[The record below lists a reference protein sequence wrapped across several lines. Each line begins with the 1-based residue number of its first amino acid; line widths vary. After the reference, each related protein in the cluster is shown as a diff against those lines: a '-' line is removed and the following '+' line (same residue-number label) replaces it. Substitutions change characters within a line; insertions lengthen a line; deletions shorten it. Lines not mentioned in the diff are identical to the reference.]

1 MSLSLDLVTLSQ
13 TARGDVIEVLEPLEV
28 GAGNT
33 TTIDEHVWGTNN
45 TSAEEDLLGS
55 VSGRAIGTLED
66 SFDVNV
72 LSITSVKG
80 LLSGSRD
87 HAVSRLKKE
96 LLGMINDS
104 LSSFRIVTES
114 AMRDHV
120 LLDVFNIETVR
131 VVNGRVVLNNSGDL
145 ATILFDE
152 LGGPVTDSTEALNV
166 EGLAFNALGK
176 ATAVD
181 EGLGV
186 EELTDGVVNTEAGGL
201 SAAGNTALGDELAS
215 AAALSVDILLTSHV
229 HVGVL
234 DPSHGLL
241 VGAHIGTEAIDLS
254 ANEVL
259 FDELHG
265 VLSGDSLDLGLGVL
279 ARVNLDTTLGTTERN
294 ISDSKLEGHEGSKG
308 LDLLKINIG
317 RVASATLDGELVSG
331 VVGSVTSHS
340 LKVSVVSAER
350 DVEPDDGLASLDE
363 VEVLLINASH
373 NGSLVV
379 EELDLL
385 KETRLEVLVELRSKL
400 GKHGHGANG

>member
-279 ARVNLDTTLGTTERN
+279 ARVNLDTTLGATERN

-331 VVGSVTSHS
+331 VVGSVQKNS
-340 LKVSVVSAER
+340 
-350 DVEPDDGLASLDE
+350 
-363 VEVLLINASH
+363 N
-373 NGSLVV
+373 
-379 EELDLL
+379 
-385 KETRLEVLVELRSKL
+385 
-400 GKHGHGANG
+400 